1 MRHAGRHLL
10 LGLLTFGCPLA
21 GMAGQATPRP
31 IASAPSW
38 AVVTYLSG
46 STVYLEVGSKQGV
59 KEGTVFTVVRGGI
72 AIGELTASYVSS
84 SRTAC
89 AITRTTESL
98 VVGDSVRYVPVAVE
112 SAPVVVAGTTT
123 ASVRRPSR
131 RSPVRGRIGLRYL
144 SVTQGG
150 GSTLH
155 QPSVDLRLDGN
166 QIGGTPLGLAVDV
179 RMQRT
184 NTSGPGVAQAPVGA
198 TRVYQAAL
206 LRQRNANGTR
216 LAVGR
221 QFATVLSPIGIFD
234 GVALDLHGDQWSGGA
249 LAGTMPDAA
258 SFAPSASTTEAG
270 LWVQRHNAPG
280 STSPWSAT
288 VGAIGSYNRGQID
301 REFVYLRGTW
311 SSHAFSIYAAEEIDV
326 NRGWKREV
334 EGTMAT
340 FTSTV
345 VTAQVSV
352 SRALSIAGGLDSR
365 RSVRLY
371 RDFVNPEIAFD
382 DALRQG
388 QWGEVAV
395 RPNRHIRLSSDI
407 RTNGGGAGGRSSAV
421 TAALSA
427 TQLTSL
433 GLGIRARSTQYR
445 GVRSEGSLSSVA
457 VEVAP
462 TSVVRLSLN
471 GGLRTSSMP
480 GAGLPATRLTWA
492 GGDLDVSVG
501 RSLYLM
507 LSTYRESGMPSASR
521 QTYAA
526 VTWRF

>member
-1 MRHAGRHLL
+1 MLALLALSGRPAALSAQAK
-10 LGLLTFGCPLA
+10 PL
-21 GMAGQATPRP
+21 PV
-31 IASAPSW
+31 ASAPAW

-46 STVYLEVGSKQGV
+46 GTVYLEVGSKQGV
-59 KEGTVFTVVRGGI
+59 KEGTIFTVVRGGI
-72 AIGELTASYVSS
+72 PIGELTASYVSS

-89 AITRTTESL
+89 AITRTTEAL
-98 VVGDSVRYVPVAVE
+98 VVGDSVRYVPATTDVAPTVL
-112 SAPVVVAGTTT
+112 AAANT
-123 ASVRRPSR
+123 AARRASR

-144 SVTQGG
+144 SITQGG
-150 GSTLH
+150 GSTMH

-184 NTSGPGVAQAPVGA
+184 DVNGAGTARTPVGT

-206 LRQRNANGTR
+206 LRQRGVNGTR
-216 LAVGR
+216 LAMGR
-221 QFATVLSPIGIFD
+221 QFATALSPIGIFD
-234 GVALDLHGDQWSGGA
+234 GVALDLHGDRWSGGG

-270 LWVQRHNAPG
+270 LWLQRHSAPG
-280 STSPWSAT
+280 SMSPWSAT

-311 SSHAFSIYAAEEIDV
+311 STQAFSFHAAEEIDV
-326 NRGWKREV
+326 NRGWKREA
-334 EGTMAT
+334 EGSLAT

-345 VTAQVSV
+345 LTAQVSV

-395 RPNRHIRLSSDI
+395 RPSRHVRLSSDI

-427 TQLTSL
+427 TQLTAL
-433 GLGIRARSTQYR
+433 GLGVRARSTQYR
-445 GVRSEGSLSSVA
+445 GVQTEGSLSSVA

-462 TSVVRLSLN
+462 TAAVRLSLN
-471 GGLRTSSMP
+471 GGLRTSRIP

-507 LSTYRESGMPSASR
+507 LSTYRESGTPSASR